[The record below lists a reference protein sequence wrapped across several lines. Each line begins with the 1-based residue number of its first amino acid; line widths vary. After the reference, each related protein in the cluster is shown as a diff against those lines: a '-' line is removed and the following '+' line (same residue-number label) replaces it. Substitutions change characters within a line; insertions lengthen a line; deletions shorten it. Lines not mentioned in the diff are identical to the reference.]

1 MISNTISKSIVTGLL
16 IATIASCVPAKKVSE
31 IKDNYEKCEENRSY
45 LATENARLEKSNT
58 ENASDLKRVEEK
70 MAQLTKDTARSGSQ
84 YRQLKYQYDQLLK
97 TNAAL
102 VEKQDVLSSGSQRE
116 NKLLLAQLLET
127 QEVLQAK
134 EDSLKLLAY
143 DLNIQ
148 KGELTQLNSDLK
160 AREARV
166 KELEDLLAQKDAAVN
181 RLKDQIKEALI
192 GFEDKGITVEQKNG
206 RVYVSMEAQL
216 LFGSGSTAVGA
227 EGKKAVI
234 QLAKALEGQE
244 DLTVLVEGHT
254 DSEKLSGTGKYKDN
268 WELSAER
275 AISIV
280 RIMVSN
286 SQLDPSTLTSAGR
299 GEFSPIADNNTP
311 EGMAK
316 NRRIEVILTP
326 NLDKLFEILEEG
338 SQETSTEK

>member
-1 MISNTISKSIVTGLL
+1 MISNTISKSIIAILL
-16 IATIASCVPAKKVSE
+16 IATVASCVPAKKVSE

-45 LATENARLEKSNT
+45 LASENARLEKSNT
-58 ENASDLKRVEEK
+58 ENASDLKRVEGK
-70 MAQLTKDTARSGSQ
+70 MAQLTKDTARTGEQ
-84 YRQLKYQYDQLLK
+84 YRQLQYQYNKLLK

-102 VEKQDVLSSGSQRE
+102 LEKQDILSSGSQRE
-116 NKLLLAQLLET
+116 NKQLMAQLLET
-127 QEVLQAK
+127 QEILQAK

-148 KGELTQLNSDLK
+148 KGELSQLNSDLK

-181 RLKDQIKEALI
+181 RLKNQIKEALV

-227 EGKKAVI
+227 EGKKAVV
-234 QLAKALEGQE
+234 QLAKALQGQE

-254 DSEKLSGTGKYKDN
+254 DSDKLSGTGKYKDN
-268 WELSAER
+268 WELSSER
-275 AISIV
+275 AISVV
-280 RIMVSN
+280 RIMLS
-286 SQLDPSTLTSAGR
+286 SSDLDPAILTAAGR
-299 GEFSPIADNNTP
+299 GEFSPIAENDTP
-311 EGMAK
+311 ENKAT

-338 SQETSTEK
+338 SQENASQE